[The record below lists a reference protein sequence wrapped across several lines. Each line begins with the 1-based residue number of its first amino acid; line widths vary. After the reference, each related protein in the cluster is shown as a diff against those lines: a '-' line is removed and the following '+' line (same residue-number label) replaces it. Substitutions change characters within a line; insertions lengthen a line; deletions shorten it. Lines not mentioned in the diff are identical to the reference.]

1 MIRFLIL
8 VYENYLF
15 LVLGYFLVEF
25 IEDNVKFIVDETELR
40 KEDNTTSALHLDKN
54 YYPCVVPS
62 ESGEFLWV
70 CFVYNSFSRLYFVII
85 TIRNSQFM

>member
-40 KEDNTTSALHLDKN
+40 KEDNTTSALHH
-54 YYPCVVPS
+54 S
-62 ESGEFLWV
+62 
-70 CFVYNSFSRLYFVII
+70 
-85 TIRNSQFM
+85 